1 MTSAAADAVAAP
13 PESRLQVRDL
23 HVWFEVPGGELH
35 AVQGVDLDIAPGERL
50 GLVGESG
57 CGKTTL
63 MTAMMGLL
71 PPNASVAGQIMLDG
85 QDLLT
90 GGEAS
95 MAAHRWTDIALIFQG
110 AMNALNPVKR
120 VAWQIAE
127 PMLVHG
133 TEDRGGARRRTIE
146 LLELVGLPGRTAD
159 LFPHELSGGMRQRA
173 AVAMAL
179 ACRPKILLA
188 DEPTTA
194 LDVMVQAQLLELLT
208 SLSADLGLALVL
220 VTHDLPIVVETCQ
233 RAAVMYAGRIAE
245 AGSVA
250 RLIAEPAHPYTR
262 MLLAAT
268 PDLADERPTRSID
281 GAPPRLDRPIVG
293 CAFRARC
300 DRAGPRCVAE
310 RPELAPFAP
319 NGAERQLVA
328 CHHAGPADEAA
339 DRHQPDAHAGSAPA
353 VAPRQPAAG
362 APPAAPPAPAGAAE
376 AAPPA
381 PASAPIVDVR
391 GLHASFP
398 VRRGVMGTLLRRPR
412 RVARAVD
419 GVSLSLAPGELVAL
433 VGESGSGKTTTA
445 QTMLGNVPLQA
456 GSVTLNG
463 VNIATVGRAGMKA
476 LRRDVQIV
484 FQDPY
489 EALDPR
495 HRVRDLVAEPLRVH
509 RVGGSGDGRRG
520 RVADALT
527 QVGLL
532 PVDLYLDRY
541 PHQLSGGQRQ
551 RVAIAAGLVLEPKL
565 LIADEPVS
573 MLDVSMRAGVL
584 NLLDGLRR
592 NGDLAVLMITHDLST
607 VVNHADRV
615 AVMYGGRIVEQ
626 GPTREVIG
634 DPRHPYTKALLS
646 VVPSRHAAPDRERVL
661 LAGEPPSPVSLP
673 SGCHFHP
680 RCPIATAECA
690 DTDPPE
696 RIVGTDWAHVGEGLT
711 SAGERGHSAAC
722 LYA

>member
-1 MTSAAADAVAAP
+1 MTSAAVDAVAAP

-23 HVWFEVPGGELH
+23 HVWFEMAGGELH

-146 LLELVGLPGRTAD
+146 LLDLVGLPGRTAD

-250 RLIAEPAHPYTR
+250 RLIAEPAHPYTQ

-268 PDLADERPTRSID
+268 PDLADDRPTRSID

-300 DRAGPRCVAE
+300 DRAGQRCVTE
-310 RPELAPFAP
+310 RPELTPIAPA
-319 NGAERQLVA
+319 GAERQRVA
-328 CHHAGPADEAA
+328 CHHPGPADEPAVR
-339 DRHQPDAHAGSAPA
+339 DQPDPH
-353 VAPRQPAAG
+353 
-362 APPAAPPAPAGAAE
+362 AGAAQ
-376 AAPPA
+376 AAA
-381 PASAPIVDVR
+381 ASPVLAGGGAPIVDVR

-445 QTMLGNVPLQA
+445 QTMLGNVPLQG

-646 VVPSRHAAPDRERVL
+646 VVPSRYAAPDRERVL

-696 RIVGTDWAHVGEGLT
+696 RIVGTDRADAGEGLT
-711 SAGERGHSAAC
+711 STDERGHSAAC